1 LEQISADLCRC
12 AGCHRT
18 VHNFDFT

>member
-18 VHNFDFT
+18 VHNIDFT